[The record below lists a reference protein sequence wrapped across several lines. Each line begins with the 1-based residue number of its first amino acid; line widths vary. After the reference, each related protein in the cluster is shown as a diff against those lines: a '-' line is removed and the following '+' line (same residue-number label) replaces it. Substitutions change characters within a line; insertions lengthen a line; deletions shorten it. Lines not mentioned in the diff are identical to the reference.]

1 MGLGVIAKLISEKG
15 VGFIKPCDEGGD
27 VFFHYSALVGIPFE
41 QLTEGQA
48 VSFDIDRVAGTR
60 NRRRAEKVEP
70 CDPKLL
76 GRTSEGEPLAARH
89 PKARRR
95 KPTWR
100 DK

>member
-70 CDPKLL
+70 CDTKLL